1 MNILLS
7 FLNLRKQN
15 AFFVYSPPI
24 SEAWTVEKDLL
35 NTFLRVTMHAV
46 RGTKNAPR
54 PSREAI
60 FGKGQGVFLT
70 T

>member
-1 MNILLS
+1 ML
-7 FLNLRKQN
+7 FLFTAPQFLRHGRWK
-15 AFFVYSPPI
+15 
-24 SEAWTVEKDLL
+24 KDLL